1 MPLKLRAG
9 LFGESPLSQIG
20 KPLAEIT
27 HPDYRKDAEDIFHT
41 ALLGKEILYYETMLI
56 SKDGKH
62 VPVEVNAVPQVKNGR
77 IVAVRAILRD
87 ITTRK
92 RVESEKEEL
101 QDQLIQAQKMESIG
115 TLAGGIAHDFNNILS
130 SVIGYAEL
138 TLDLEEKGTIQY
150 KNLQQILAA
159 GDRAKD
165 LVQQILTFSR
175 QDDKEQKPVFVKPVV
190 EEALKLLRAT
200 IPSTIEIKQNIQ
212 SDAVVEGDSTQIHQV
227 IMNLCTNA
235 AHAMEEKGGV
245 LTVDLADADLDSEFT
260 SKYPKLKPGQYFS
273 LTLADAG
280 HGIAPDVLDKIFEPF
295 FTTKDKGKGTGMG
308 LSVVHGI
315 VHSHGGTIYAYS
327 EVGVGSTFKI
337 FLPAIERHLK
347 PEERTDRA
355 IPTGTERI
363 LFVDDET
370 NIVNMGK
377 QMLESLG
384 YDVVTRNSSTEAWEF
399 FQAQPGSVDLVITD
413 MTMPQMTGEDL
424 AREIMGLRPDM
435 PVILCSG
442 FSARMDEVKAKA
454 MGIKAFVSKPVL
466 KREIGETIRQVLAEK

>member
-1 MPLKLRAG
+1 
-9 LFGESPLSQIG
+9 
-20 KPLAEIT
+20 
-27 HPDYRKDAEDIFHT
+27 
-41 ALLGKEILYYETMLI
+41 
-56 SKDGKH
+56 
-62 VPVEVNAVPQVKNGR
+62 
-77 IVAVRAILRD
+77 
-87 ITTRK
+87 
-92 RVESEKEEL
+92 
-101 QDQLIQAQKMESIG
+101 
-115 TLAGGIAHDFNNILS
+115 
-130 SVIGYAEL
+130 
-138 TLDLEEKGTIQY
+138 
-150 KNLQQILAA
+150 
-159 GDRAKD
+159 
-165 LVQQILTFSR
+165 
-175 QDDKEQKPVFVKPVV
+175 
-190 EEALKLLRAT
+190 
-200 IPSTIEIKQNIQ
+200 
-212 SDAVVEGDSTQIHQV
+212 
-227 IMNLCTNA
+227 
-235 AHAMEEKGGV
+235 
-245 LTVDLADADLDSEFT
+245 
-260 SKYPKLKPGQYFS
+260 
-273 LTLADAG
+273 
-280 HGIAPDVLDKIFEPF
+280 
-295 FTTKDKGKGTGMG
+295 MG